1 MSRQIETPLG
11 FVLFT
16 FSYLSVTYCFLETGN
31 WLYFGFWFL
40 SCFSAGQIVPDPAS
54 DKDEDPEILTDPE
67 SEDEDPASEED
78 ENPEFLADPALEEDE
93 VDPAIGADPDSEE
106 LDPAIGAE
114 PEDYSLT
121 TYVVVLVLQ

>member
-1 MSRQIETPLG
+1 M
-11 FVLFT
+11 
-16 FSYLSVTYCFLETGN
+16 
-31 WLYFGFWFL
+31 
-40 SCFSAGQIVPDPAS
+40 
-54 DKDEDPEILTDPE
+54 TDPE